1 MALKF
6 IPPGQAADESAR
18 RRLLHEAY
26 AAARLD
32 HPFVCKVYEV
42 AEAGDRPF
50 IAMEYVEGET
60 LRDRLLGGPIPI
72 KDAIRIAA
80 AIAEALDSA
89 HKRGIVH
96 RDLKPS
102 NVSHVTAGEIYE
114 RLGRADEA
122 RRKYEALV
130 KIWKDGDPDLV
141 ALKDARARLAIKGTA
156 AAHGRSPHVSHAPAT
171 RVTSPAPPV
180 RIQESTAAAPSRR

>member
-1 MALKF
+1 MGEVYLAEDPSLGRKVALKF

-60 LRDRLLGGPIPI
+60 LRDRPRTNEESSI
-72 KDAIRIAA
+72 AI
-80 AIAEALDSA
+80 
-89 HKRGIVH
+89 
-96 RDLKPS
+96 
-102 NVSHVTAGEIYE
+102 
-114 RLGRADEA
+114 
-122 RRKYEALV
+122 
-130 KIWKDGDPDLV
+130 
-141 ALKDARARLAIKGTA
+141 
-156 AAHGRSPHVSHAPAT
+156 
-171 RVTSPAPPV
+171 
-180 RIQESTAAAPSRR
+180 